1 MTEVLSTNLA
11 DTEAFARD
19 WLAQLKPQEGRAVVA
34 GFYGDLGSGKTT
46 FTQAVGR
53 LLGLTEPMTSPTFVI
68 EKLYPLPEGQKFKQL
83 VHIDAYRLESG
94 VELAKLNWAQLVA
107 DPGNLILVEWA
118 DKVVDILG
126 DHKPLHFKFINEET
140 RQISFA

>member
-1 MTEVLSTNLA
+1 MQEILSNSLA
-11 DTEAFARD
+11 DTENIARD
-19 WLAQLKPQEGRAVVA
+19 WLAKLKPQEERAVVA

-68 EKLYPLPEGQKFKQL
+68 EKLYALPAGQKFKQL

-94 VELAKLNWAQLVA
+94 AELAKLNWAQLAA

-118 DKVVDILG
+118 DKVADILG
-126 DHKPLHFKFINEET
+126 AHEQLHFKFINEET
-140 RQISFA
+140 RQKNK